1 MLEVIGILGAAFILI
16 AWAMGLL
23 DELRTRKNLI
33 ELRFSVLSLA
43 GTVILI
49 YYSYA
54 IQNTVFMFLNAGI
67 FLVVI
72 FEILY
77 TVYITKMK

>member
-54 IQNTVFMFLNAGI
+54 IRNTVFMFLNAGI
-67 FLVVI
+67 FLVVL